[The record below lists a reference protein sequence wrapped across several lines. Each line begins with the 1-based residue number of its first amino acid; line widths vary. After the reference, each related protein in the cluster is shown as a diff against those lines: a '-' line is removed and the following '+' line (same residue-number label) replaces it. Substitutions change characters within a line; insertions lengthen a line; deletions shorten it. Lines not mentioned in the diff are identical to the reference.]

1 MLLILTSRVF
11 AQGGGYALDF
21 DGVNDYVNLPDF
33 SYLNDLSFSAWFKID
48 TRNTWERIFDF
59 GRGNSGDIFLT
70 TKGGRTGGD
79 LELTIHPFGG
89 TYTIDPG
96 VTCDD
101 GQWHHVAF
109 TYDKGSAGMV
119 LYIDGQNMGS
129 NSYNTYSLSDFDS
142 GQNFYLGKA
151 NWDDPYYDGKMD
163 EVRVWNASL
172 TQSQIQAWMH
182 KPIDTNHGNYSNS
195 TSDNLKAYY
204 QMSNGSGTSL
214 TDNSANS
221 NTGTLTN
228 MDNNDWVTSYAPIS
242 TLNSSY
248 TTDVEALWSASGTS
262 ASDASNGLSMT
273 VSSTLAEANFAVFG
287 NNNSAGTTIADVPS
301 GVEARSAR
309 IWQVDESGTVAA
321 DVTID
326 ISDVTDYTVTAGTA
340 SNYKLLY
347 RSGTSGD
354 FSTLASGSSK
364 SGDAVTFSSVSI
376 SDGYLAIGQATD
388 SDAYLTPYVTISG
401 NAGFR
406 MMSSFVAGTIYDD
419 ILDPLWIQGMTGADD
434 TNGDANVWTYD
445 PSGSGSWDALTNIST
460 ASLTAGKG
468 FLVYVFTD
476 VDNDGDDDIS
486 GGVKLNVNGTE
497 NSALSVNTTASKYN
511 LLGNPFNVTI
521 DADQLFSD
529 NGTTNWNSVVYVW
542 NDAASDYYE
551 WNGSAGDL
559 SNGLIAPYQGFW
571 VEAKSGGT
579 SYSFTANSRSGSTG
593 TFYKTASDSSGS
605 MYFTITAGD
614 KSDNMFVS
622 FMDNG
627 SQHLDPAD
635 ADKLLPMSTGER
647 VVGVSYAENNSLGIN
662 NLPYAYAGTI
672 SIPLDVIYLTVD
684 DGSNFVTQEET
695 VTMTWDLNELPE
707 HITMTLTDNTT
718 NSIIDLT
725 QQSELTFTTVAKGS
739 FPSWGNE
746 AVSIYP
752 ELGSSHF
759 TVDISYSEL
768 AMDNTAGTLPIGYA
782 LHQNYP
788 NPFNPTTTLRYDIP
802 ENSHVTITI
811 YDMLG
816 RKVRTILN
824 LQQDPGYKSLIWNA
838 TNDYGKPVSAG
849 MYLYQIQ
856 AGEYI
861 STKKMVLLK

>member
-1 MLLILTSRVF
+1 MLTKLIHRAIVVF
-11 AQGGGYALDF
+11 TLISSLMAQGGGYALDF
-21 DGVNDYVNLPDF
+21 DGANDYVNTTY
-33 SYLNDLSFSAWFKID
+33 SGISGNNDRTVEAWVKTSA
-48 TRNTWERIFDF
+48 
-59 GRGNSGDIFLT
+59 
-70 TKGGRTGGD
+70 TGVNFIT
-79 LELTIHPFGG
+79 EW
-89 TYTIDPG
+89 G
-96 VTCDD
+96 VQQINQRFTVTVTSSKLRVEFAGSWLLGSTNVND
-101 GQWHHVAF
+101 GLWHHLAA
-109 TYDKGSAGMV
+109 THSSTSSPSTK
-119 LYIDGQNMGS
+119 LYIDGNLEATASFTINTSSSGNVLVGKSAYWSAREFNGS
-129 NSYNTYSLSDFDS
+129 I
-142 GQNFYLGKA
+142 
-151 NWDDPYYDGKMD
+151 D
-163 EVRVWNASL
+163 EVRIWSVARTA
-172 TQSQIQAWMH
+172 TQIA
-182 KPIDTNHGNYSNS
+182 
-195 TSDNLKAYY
+195 DNIHVLLDGDETGLEAYY
-204 QMSNGSGTSL
+204 KMSNGSGTSL

-262 ASDASNGLSMT
+262 ASDASNGLNMT

-635 ADKLLPMSTGER
+635 ADKLLPMSAGER

-725 QQSELTFTTVAKGS
+725 QQSELTFTTIAKGS
-739 FPSWGNE
+739 FPSSGNE

-849 MYLYQIQ
+849 IYLYQIQ

>member
-109 TYDKGSAGMV
+109 TYDKGGAGMV

-614 KSDNMFVS
+614 KSDNMFVAS
-622 FMDNG
+622 YGF
-627 SQHLDPAD
+627 SYVFLDHHQK
-635 ADKLLPMSTGER
+635 KLM
-647 VVGVSYAENNSLGIN
+647 N
-662 NLPYAYAGTI
+662 
-672 SIPLDVIYLTVD
+672 
-684 DGSNFVTQEET
+684 
-695 VTMTWDLNELPE
+695 
-707 HITMTLTDNTT
+707 
-718 NSIIDLT
+718 
-725 QQSELTFTTVAKGS
+725 
-739 FPSWGNE
+739 
-746 AVSIYP
+746 
-752 ELGSSHF
+752 HF
-759 TVDISYSEL
+759 Y
-768 AMDNTAGTLPIGYA
+768 
-782 LHQNYP
+782 
-788 NPFNPTTTLRYDIP
+788 
-802 ENSHVTITI
+802 
-811 YDMLG
+811 
-816 RKVRTILN
+816 
-824 LQQDPGYKSLIWNA
+824 
-838 TNDYGKPVSAG
+838 
-849 MYLYQIQ
+849 
-856 AGEYI
+856 
-861 STKKMVLLK
+861 